1 MQAFQESGINHCY
14 GRRFEENSQRVLKVL
29 DDGLLVE
36 REKSK
41 GRKWII
47 AGEKRDKA
55 ATGL

>member
-1 MQAFQESGINHCY
+1 MAGDFKKAA
-14 GRRFEENSQRVLKVL
+14 RVLKVL
-29 DDGLLVE
+29 DDGLLVK

>member
-1 MQAFQESGINHCY
+1 LQAFQESGINNCY
-14 GRRFEENSQRVLKVL
+14 GRRFQESSQRVLKVL
-29 DDGLLVE
+29 DDGLLVK

-47 AGEKRDKA
+47 AGEKRDKG